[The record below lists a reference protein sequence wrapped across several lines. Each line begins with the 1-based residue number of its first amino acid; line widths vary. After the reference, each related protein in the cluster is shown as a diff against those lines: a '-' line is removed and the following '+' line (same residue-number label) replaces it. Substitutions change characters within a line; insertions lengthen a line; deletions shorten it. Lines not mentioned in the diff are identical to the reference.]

1 MIDHEVATQHVRE
14 YGETMAGF
22 ANPEARKWTA
32 EIRYVA
38 DMADWALELARSA
51 EALDQALTKEFGA
64 YLSMLPEYQDH
75 IDMAWLQLRAA
86 IAKRPGQ
93 K

>member
-1 MIDHEVATQHVRE
+1 MIDHNAALQHVRE
-14 YGETMAGF
+14 HAESWHEWNSAEF
-22 ANPEARKWTA
+22 AS
-32 EIRYVA
+32 EIRYLA
-38 DMADWALELARSA
+38 DMADWALELARNA
-51 EALDQALTKEFGA
+51 ETLDQALTKEFGA
-64 YLSMLPEYQDH
+64 YLSMLPEHQDH

>member
-1 MIDHEVATQHVRE
+1 MIDHEKAVQHVRDLADW
-14 YGETMAGF
+14 YDQ
-22 ANPEARKWTA
+22 PESRKQLT
-32 EIRYVA
+32 YVA

-51 EALDQALTKEFGA
+51 ETLDQALTKEFGA
-64 YLSMLPEYQDH
+64 YLSMLPEHQDH